1 MIELK
6 NIEARQGNFTLT
18 VDSLTLNRGELVAVL
33 GNNGSGKST
42 FLSVLSGLKAFTGQ
56 YLLDGK
62 SFEDYSSVSRHQ
74 MISLLPQQTAL
85 NMPFDVQY
93 VVLTGRYPYT
103 DGRGYTE
110 ADFENTRKVLRM
122 LDIYHLRDRQFNEL
136 SGGER
141 QRVLLARVI
150 NRDSPVILLDEPLTG
165 VDLRHQ
171 HEIVDLL
178 KDLSKDRLILV
189 VVHDISL
196 AVREFE
202 RFLFF
207 VNGRLQYDLYR
218 SQLDEKRLSEVFQVS
233 ARFIKDERMLFVY
246 TEGKNREVSR

>member
-1 MIELK
+1 MISLK
-6 NIEARQGNFTLT
+6 DIEAKQGEFTLR
-18 VDSLTLNRGELVAVL
+18 VDSLSLERGELVAVL

-42 FLSVLSGLKAFTGQ
+42 FLSVLSGLKSFSGQ
-56 YLLDGK
+56 YLLNGK
-62 SFEDYSSVSRHQ
+62 KFEDYSSVGRHQ

-110 ADFENTRKVLRM
+110 ADFEHTRKVLRM
-122 LDIYHLRDRQFNEL
+122 LDIYHLRNRQFNEL
-136 SGGER
+136 SGGEK

-150 NRDSPVILLDEPLTG
+150 NRNSPVMLLDEPLTG

-178 KDLSKDRLILV
+178 KELSSDRLILV

-207 VNGRLQYDLYR
+207 VNGRLRYDLYR
-218 SQLDEKRLSEVFQVS
+218 GQLDEKRLSEVFQVS
-233 ARFIKDERMLFVY
+233 VRFIRDERMLFVY
-246 TEGKNREVSR
+246 TEGKNREVSG

>member
-1 MIELK
+1 LINLK
-6 NIEARQGNFTLT
+6 GIEAKQGDFTLK
-18 VDSLTLNRGELVAVL
+18 VNSLSLSRGELVAVL

-42 FLSVLSGLKAFTGQ
+42 FLSVLSGLRPFRGR
-56 YLLDGK
+56 YLLDGRPYK
-62 SFEDYSSVSRHQ
+62 DYEAIERHR
-74 MISLLPQQTAL
+74 MVSLLPQHSSL

-93 VVLTGRYPYT
+93 VVLTGRYPNT
-103 DGRGYTE
+103 NGRGYSEEDIAHTE
-110 ADFENTRKVLRM
+110 ETLRR
-122 LDIYHLRDRQFNEL
+122 LDIYHLRHRQFNEL

-150 NRDSPVILLDEPLTG
+150 NRGSPVMLLDEPLTG

-178 KDLSKDRLILV
+178 KGLSKDRLILV

-207 VNGRLQYDLYR
+207 VNGRLQYDLGK
-218 SQLDEKRLSEVFQVS
+218 SELDEKRLSEVFQVNV
-233 ARFIKDERMLFVY
+233 RFIKDEKRIFVY
-246 TEGKNREVSR
+246 TEGKIKEAL

>member
-1 MIELK
+1 MINLK
-6 NIEARQGNFTLT
+6 GIVAKQGGFTLK
-18 VDSLTLNRGELVAVL
+18 VDSLSLSRGELVAVL

-42 FLSVLSGLKAFTGQ
+42 FLSVLSGLKPFRGK
-56 YLLDGK
+56 YILDGREFG
-62 SFEDYSSVSRHQ
+62 SLPAIERHRL
-74 MISLLPQQTAL
+74 ISLLPQQSSL

-103 DGRGYTE
+103 DGRGYSSKDMECTE
-110 ADFENTRKVLRM
+110 ETLKR
-122 LDIYHLRDRQFNEL
+122 LDIYHLRHRQFNEL

-150 NRDSPVILLDEPLTG
+150 NRDSPVMLLDEPLSG

-171 HEIVDLL
+171 HEIIDLL
-178 KDLSKDRLILV
+178 KELSSDKTILL

-196 AVREFE
+196 AVREFK

-207 VNGRLQYDLYR
+207 VKGTLRYDLYR
-218 SQLDEKRLSEVFQVS
+218 ENLDEERLSEVFQVRL
-233 ARFIKDERMLFVY
+233 RFIKNDESLFVY
-246 TEGKNREVSR
+246 SEGKNREAL

>member
-1 MIELK
+1 LIELK
-6 NIEARQGNFTLT
+6 NIEAKQGNFTLR

-42 FLSVLSGLKAFTGQ
+42 FLSVLTGLKSFSGH

-62 SFEDYSSVSRHQ
+62 SFEDYSSSGQHQ

-93 VVLTGRYPYT
+93 VVLTGRYPHT
-103 DGRGYTE
+103 DGKGYTE
-110 ADFENTRKVLRM
+110 ADFEHTRNALRM
-122 LDIYHLRDRQFNEL
+122 LDIYHLRNRQFNEL

-150 NRDSPVILLDEPLTG
+150 NRNSPVMLLDEPLTG

-178 KDLSKDRLILV
+178 KELSSKRLILV

-218 SQLDEKRLSEVFQVS
+218 GQLDEKRLSEVFQVNVC
-233 ARFIKDERMLFVY
+233 FIRSDKRTFVY
-246 TEGKNREVSR
+246 TEGKIKEAL